1 MILAF
6 GDSLTYG
13 FGVAHNLSY
22 PKHIENKTDF
32 KVINAGVNGEY
43 SHSGLERLSKLL
55 NKHKPHT
62 VILCHGAN
70 DILNR
75 LPSSRLKG
83 NLLAMIDL
91 IKESAAKILF
101 VGVPDYY
108 HYSFDTHAIYKEVAN
123 ETNVIF
129 IDNVLTT
136 IASDSSLRNDDVHP
150 NHRGYELMADTF
162 IKILKI
168 D

>member
-55 NKHKPHT
+55 NIHKPHT

-108 HYSFDTHAIYKEVAN
+108 HYSFDTHAIYNEVAN

-129 IDNVLTT
+129 ID
-136 IASDSSLRNDDVHP
+136 DVFI
-150 NHRGYELMADTF
+150 RVIKMGYLIHDY
-162 IKILKI
+162 LKA
-168 D
+168 